1 MRNVMRILIVT
12 EHDNALGPMVAAFL
26 RDYSTRLEVDSAG
39 RRAAQNIHPLLV
51 ESMKEY
57 LIDLEA
63 YVPKRLSDVDGKL
76 FDLVVEWPEMP
87 LSDDLDSFRM
97 IRDRVKNESF
107 LYYRDVIRQ
116 SL

>member
-1 MRNVMRILIVT
+1 MRILVVT
-12 EHDNALGPMVAAFL
+12 QYDDAVGLMVAAFL
-26 RDYSTRLEVDSAG
+26 RDYSTRLEAVSVGKKSA
-39 RRAAQNIHPLLV
+39 QTLHPLLV
-51 ESMKEY
+51 ESMKEC
-57 LIDLEA
+57 LIDLEG

-87 LSDDLDSFRM
+87 LSDDLDSFRR

>member
-1 MRNVMRILIVT
+1 MRILIVT

-26 RDYSTRLEVDSAG
+26 RDYSSRLEVDSAS
-39 RRAAQNIHPLLV
+39 RRATQNIHPLLV
-51 ESMKEY
+51 ESMKEC
-57 LIDLEA
+57 LIDLKA

-76 FDLVVEWPEMP
+76 FDLVVEWPEISLP
-87 LSDDLDSFRM
+87 DDFEAFRM
-97 IRDRVKNESF
+97 VRDRVKNESF

>member
-1 MRNVMRILIVT
+1 MRILIVT

-26 RDYSTRLEVDSAG
+26 RDYSSRLEVDSAG
-39 RRAAQNIHPLLV
+39 RRAVQNIHPLLV
-51 ESMKEY
+51 ESMKEC

-76 FDLVVEWPEMP
+76 FDLVVEWPEISLP
-87 LSDDLDSFRM
+87 DDFEAFRM
-97 IRDRVKNESF
+97 VRDRVKNESF